1 MDDGGDGLRDGR
13 AAAEADP
20 VEQVGAGA
28 EVHDHVRPR
37 VVLVHGVHLDD
48 ARVARGGQLGQL
60 GLELRELPVEVVGQL
75 RAVDGLDGEGLAGGA
90 RRAAVDHAEAAAPD
104 LLANLSAQ

>member
-1 MDDGGDGLRDGR
+1 M
-13 AAAEADP
+13 
-20 VEQVGAGA
+20 
-28 EVHDHVRPR
+28 RPR

-104 LLANLSAQ
+104 LLANLVVSLQLSTHASSFSCDFGGKLHPTDWWSI